1 MESIAFRDVTK
12 SFHGFEAVR
21 NVSFQVM
28 EGETLVLI
36 GTSGCGKTTT
46 LKMINRLEEPTSG
59 VIELGGRNISE
70 YNLIDLRRSIG
81 YVIQSI
87 GLFPHMTIEKNIGV
101 IPELMSWAKEK
112 IASRIEELLTMVGLD
127 PDTYRARYPAE
138 MSGGQQQRIGVARAL
153 AADPPV
159 VLMDEPFG
167 ALDPITREQLQN
179 ELLGL
184 IQKIRK
190 TIVFVTHDIFE
201 AVKLADRIALMDR
214 GQIIQIGTPK
224 EIIDK
229 PANDYVIDFLGRHHF
244 QLALLMTRLEEIMAA
259 PDTLKTPVPDTAR
272 YPGLTPED
280 TILDALNYF
289 KHNKTD
295 LIPVAGT
302 DERITGV
309 VSKASV
315 REAIFERML

>member
-1 MESIAFRDVTK
+1 
-12 SFHGFEAVR
+12 
-21 NVSFQVM
+21 
-28 EGETLVLI
+28 
-36 GTSGCGKTTT
+36 
-46 LKMINRLEEPTSG
+46 
-59 VIELGGRNISE
+59 
-70 YNLIDLRRSIG
+70 
-81 YVIQSI
+81 
-87 GLFPHMTIEKNIGV
+87 
-101 IPELMSWAKEK
+101 
-112 IASRIEELLTMVGLD
+112 
-127 PDTYRARYPAE
+127 
-138 MSGGQQQRIGVARAL
+138 
-153 AADPPV
+153 
-159 VLMDEPFG
+159 MDEPFG